1 MSTMDMKITWEQDR
15 QKSYVDQRM
24 RDLEFEI
31 GDKVFLRISP
41 LKGIVRFGKR
51 DKLKLRYIRPYEI
64 LDRFGKSAYRLALP
78 PQLAQV
84 HNVFNVRCSRNTSY
98 THNVFKKTNL

>member
-1 MSTMDMKITWEQDR
+1 MSTVDMKITWEQDR

-41 LKGIVRFGKR
+41 LKGIVRFG
-51 DKLKLRYIRPYEI
+51 
-64 LDRFGKSAYRLALP
+64 
-78 PQLAQV
+78 
-84 HNVFNVRCSRNTSY
+84 
-98 THNVFKKTNL
+98 